1 MRYNPLGRTGL
12 FVSEL
17 CLGTMTFGAEADE
30 ATSHAL
36 LDTYVRSGGNLIDT
50 ADVYS
55 TGTSEEFIGHWLAAH
70 PTDREQMVIAT
81 KGRFPMGAG
90 PNDAGT
96 SRRHLTRALDA
107 SLQRLGVD
115 QIDLYQLHAW
125 DAVTPLAETLRF
137 LDDAIHNGKIAYY
150 GFSNVLGWQLTK
162 AVHVARAN
170 GFTPP
175 VTLQP
180 QYSLLV
186 REIESEI
193 VPACVDASIGL
204 LPWSPLAG
212 GWLTGKYQRDSDP
225 TGATRL
231 GEDPQRGM
239 EAWEPRNKQVGTWRI
254 LDVVQDIA
262 KTREVSAAEVSLAWL
277 EAQPAV
283 TSVILGVRD
292 THQLAANLGAASVLL
307 TPDEIE
313 RLNEVSAPIVS
324 DYPYGQAGVDQRHRD
339 IDRIRAP
346 GLMDED
352 QLHGSPP

>member
-1 MRYNPLGRTGL
+1 MNDLPRIGGQTPMHHRTLGNSGTV
-12 FVSEL
+12 VSTYA
-17 CLGTMTFGAEADE
+17 LGTMTFGAEADE
-30 ATSHAL
+30 SASHAI
-36 LDTYVRSGGNLIDT
+36 LDDYVAAGGNFIDT
-50 ADVYS
+50 ADVY
-55 TGTSEEFIGHWLAAH
+55 GRGVSEEIIGRWLAAH
-70 PTDREQMVIAT
+70 PTQAEQVVVAT
-81 KGRFPMGAG
+81 KGRFAMGDA
-90 PNDAGT
+90 PNDLGT
-96 SRRHLTRALDA
+96 SRRHLRRALDA
-107 SLQRLGVD
+107 SLRRLGVE
-115 QIDLYQLHAW
+115 QIDLYQMHAW
-125 DAVTPLAETLRF
+125 DGVTPLEESLRF
-137 LDDAIHNGKIAYY
+137 LDDAVRSGKIAYY

-339 IDRIRAP
+339 IDV
-346 GLMDED
+346 
-352 QLHGSPP
+352 ST